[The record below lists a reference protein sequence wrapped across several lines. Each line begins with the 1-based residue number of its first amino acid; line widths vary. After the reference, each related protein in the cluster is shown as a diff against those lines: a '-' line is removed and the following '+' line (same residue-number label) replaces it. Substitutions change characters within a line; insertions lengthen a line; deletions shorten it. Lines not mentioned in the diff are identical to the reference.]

1 MGKAE
6 LLGTCVLILF
16 GTSVVAAIQVHP
28 DQSTLYSTGLYIN
41 AVWGVGVCMGVLVAF
56 DVSGAHLN
64 PSVRLSAWID
74 SKLSTRKAI
83 CFATAQLVGAFCG
96 ALLTTLNYVVFRG
109 GSHLRNFYCTAPL
122 DGASAASW
130 SNAFLNEIM
139 ATAVLIIG
147 FSGITSSRCS
157 KFQVA
162 GFGGALIVGIGG
174 AFGQITGY
182 AMNPARDLGAR
193 ICFLLFTVL
202 YGKAGVWE
210 DVMGAGYFWV
220 PLVAPLC
227 GAALGN
233 KCWQVMIVGTAHKQE
248 EEVK

>member
-16 GTSVVAAIQVHP
+16 GTSMVAAIQVHP

-41 AVWGVGVCMGVLVAF
+41 AAWGVGVCMGVLVAF

-64 PSVRLSAWID
+64 PSVTLS
-74 SKLSTRKAI
+74 
-83 CFATAQLVGAFCG
+83 

-202 YGKAGVWE
+202 YGKAGLWE